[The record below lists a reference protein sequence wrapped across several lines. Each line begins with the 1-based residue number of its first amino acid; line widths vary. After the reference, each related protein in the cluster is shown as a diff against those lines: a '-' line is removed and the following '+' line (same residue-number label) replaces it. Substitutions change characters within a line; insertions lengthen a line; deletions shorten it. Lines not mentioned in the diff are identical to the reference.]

1 MRRIIF
7 TVSICVALGKKTTAR
22 GSLSNAARVS
32 QQSASVLCGKDLE
45 VTWFKNLSF
54 SLGSSCSLPSA
65 SEFADDLLVNR
76 HVHVSGDSTLRMPV
90 QHFEAEWEECAMSKG
105 KYTRST
111 RPNVVAL
118 DHQYCSL
125 YYVPFKKQYPSWMKT
140 PLSHP
145 LGRFALS
152 MEFTTYIPDQQ
163 ATSKWWRLWVD
174 GFSSCPASER
184 EPLRDG
190 KISDSDRMTRLPDAV
205 ILGSWAWHGVFWKG
219 EKDTAVF
226 LRNYESEL
234 RAFLSKL
241 VAHSSYADWWSH
253 GRLYW
258 RMALP
263 SRGCPEGMP
272 TCFDG
277 QDSVEAC
284 NGIAARVLTELAPGV
299 VQINQAAILGRANA
313 DVQIA
318 YDDLHFFH
326 PIQDVIMRHLLSI
339 VLLHIRRQERSGD
352 EAAEISAVSNTPT
365 ISSTRSASASL
376 QPTKSSVPSA
386 SASTTQRTPAASSS
400 PVSEDGEDG
409 TGESDAPELE
419 NLLPLL
425 SQSPYLRQSA
435 TNFASVHP
443 FVRSGS
449 RTRTG
454 SPIQSFRPSR
464 VSTSPSR
471 TASRLASVSSS
482 ASASSTESEW
492 PQSTSSSVSAS
503 ISARESTS
511 NSASNSASSS
521 VALSC
526 SASPALPVA
535 ADSKT
540 PPKPALKKNT
550 EEALQPALPV
560 QGSDDGGD
568 ENSAHSSLQQAS
580 GGVTE
585 SSGQGVH
592 GILVSGSGAELLF
605 GGSSA
610 FSASLLAMGSVCTL
624 FFVFFILYL
633 CVASCCDPPAS
644 ATPRRATRQTSPSH
658 TRRNP
663 ASNEVALRGEKATA
677 SQESTRQLPVLRRHV
692 VGESQEDEA

>member
-1 MRRIIF
+1 MRRVIF
-7 TVSICVALGKKTTAR
+7 AVCVFVVLGRKTTAR
-22 GSLSNAARVS
+22 GSLQHPSR
-32 QQSASVLCGKDLE
+32 SVLCGKDLE

-111 RPNVVAL
+111 RPKVEAL

-152 MEFTTYIPDQQ
+152 MEFTTYIPDQR
-163 ATSKWWRLWVD
+163 ASSKWWRLWVD
-174 GFSSCPASER
+174 GFSSCSASER
-184 EPLRDG
+184 EPLSDG
-190 KISDSDRMTRLPDAV
+190 KISDSDRMARLPDAV
-205 ILGSWAWHGVFWKG
+205 ILGSWAWYGVFWKG
-219 EKDTAVF
+219 EKDTDVF

-284 NGIAARVLTELAPGV
+284 NGIAARVLTELAPEV

-339 VLLHIRRQERSGD
+339 VLLDIRRKETSGD
-352 EAAEISAVSNTPT
+352 VAAEISAVSNTPT
-365 ISSTRSASASL
+365 DSSTRSASASL
-376 QPTKSSVPSA
+376 QPTKSFVPSA
-386 SASTTQRTPAASSS
+386 SAPATQRTPAASNS
-400 PVSEDGEDG
+400 PISEDGEDG
-409 TGESDAPELE
+409 TGESDAPDSESPQ
-419 NLLPLL
+419 LLPLL
-425 SQSPYLRQSA
+425 SHSPYSLQSA
-435 TNFASVHP
+435 TNAASVHP
-443 FVRSGS
+443 SMRSGS
-449 RTRTG
+449 RIRTG
-454 SPIQSFRPSR
+454 SPIPSSTTR
-464 VSTSPSR
+464 MSPSEVFTSPSR
-471 TASRLASVSSS
+471 TPSRSASVSSS
-482 ASASSTESEW
+482 ASASSTEW

-503 ISARESTS
+503 ISASVTSS
-511 NSASNSASSS
+511 NSASTS
-521 VALSC
+521 VSLSC
-526 SASPALPVA
+526 SASATESMRVSFVSPLASAMHSRISTRASPALRTA
-535 ADSKT
+535 TNFKT
-540 PPKPALKKNT
+540 SPEPALQENAV
-550 EEALQPALPV
+550 EAFEPALPV
-560 QGSDDGGD
+560 QVSDDGGR
-568 ENSAHSSLQQAS
+568 ENSGS
-580 GGVTE
+580 E
-585 SSGQGVH
+585 SAGQGGH
-592 GILVSGSGAELLF
+592 GILGSASGAELLF
-605 GGSSA
+605 GVSPE
-610 FSASLLAMGSVCTL
+610 FSASLLAMGIVCAL
-624 FFVFFILYL
+624 FFVLIMLYS
-633 CVASCCDPPAS
+633 CGASFTTLPLV
-644 ATPRRATRQTSPSH
+644 RRPGEPLG
-658 TRRNP
+658 RRRLHP
-663 ASNEVALRGEKATA
+663 LAETV
-677 SQESTRQLPVLRRHV
+677 QVLR
-692 VGESQEDEA
+692 